1 MPDPLSLD
9 TYFTHL
15 EEGHFFTY
23 MYDTCT
29 GANEA
34 TLIFYQYICS
44 KIGPFFLKL
53 FLPFLWVFF
62 HTDRMLGSQTAM
74 PIPPLFI
81 EYNKHCAIT

>member
-9 TYFTHL
+9 TYFTHQ

-34 TLIFYQYICS
+34 TLIFYQYMCS
-44 KIGPFFLKL
+44 KIGPFFKKL
-53 FLPFLWVFF
+53 FLPFLLGFF
-62 HTDRMLGSQTAM
+62 SHRQNVRQPDCNANS
-74 PIPPLFI
+74 PFV
-81 EYNKHCAIT
+81 Y

>member
-9 TYFTHL
+9 TYFTHQ

-34 TLIFYQYICS
+34 TLIFYQYNVFENWSI
-44 KIGPFFLKL
+44 FLKII
-53 FLPFLWVFF
+53 FAIFVGVFF
-62 HTDRMLGSQTAM
+62 THT
-74 PIPPLFI
+74 
-81 EYNKHCAIT
+81 EC